1 MSKKKDLEKMVSIQ
15 KATIKILTAN
25 LEAFDKK
32 VKELEKENQSL
43 RVRLNETGGTK
54 SGTAAGFNF
63 MRDVWD
69 RDE

>member
-1 MSKKKDLEKMVSIQ
+1 MSKKKDLEKMVKIQ

-43 RVRLNETGGTK
+43 RVRLNETGG
-54 SGTAAGFNF
+54 FNF
-63 MRDVWD
+63 MKNVWD
-69 RDE
+69 KE

>member
-1 MSKKKDLEKMVSIQ
+1 MSKKKDLENMVKIQ

-43 RVRLNETGGTK
+43 RVRLNETGG
-54 SGTAAGFNF
+54 FNF
-63 MRDVWD
+63 MKNVWD
-69 RDE
+69 KE

>member
-1 MSKKKDLEKMVSIQ
+1 MSKKKELEKMVKIQ

-43 RVRLNETGGTK
+43 RVRLNETGG
-54 SGTAAGFNF
+54 FNF
-63 MRDVWD
+63 MKNVWD
-69 RDE
+69 KE

>member
-1 MSKKKDLEKMVSIQ
+1 MSKKKDLEKMVKIQ

-43 RVRLNETGGTK
+43 RVRLNETD
-54 SGTAAGFNF
+54 GFNF
-63 MRDVWD
+63 MKNVWD
-69 RDE
+69 KE

>member
-1 MSKKKDLEKMVSIQ
+1 MSKKKDLEKMVKIQ

-43 RVRLNETGGTK
+43 RVRLNETGG
-54 SGTAAGFNF
+54 FNF
-63 MRDVWD
+63 IKNVWD
-69 RDE
+69 KE

>member
-1 MSKKKDLEKMVSIQ
+1 MSKKKDLEKMVKIQ

-43 RVRLNETGGTK
+43 RVRLNATG
-54 SGTAAGFNF
+54 GFNF
-63 MRDVWD
+63 MKNVWD
-69 RDE
+69 KE

>member
-1 MSKKKDLEKMVSIQ
+1 MSKKKDLEKMVKIQ

-43 RVRLNETGGTK
+43 RVRLNETGG
-54 SGTAAGFNF
+54 FNF
-63 MRDVWD
+63 MKQVWD
-69 RDE
+69 KE